1 MKLNPVPFLFLPG
14 VALAGYLVGGE
25 SGLAWAVALWCA
37 AVVMGT
43 MTKLLR
49 RWYEAR
55 RDATQPAETL
65 TPSELTRPEA

>member
-14 VALAGYLVGGE
+14 VALAGYLVGRE
-25 SGLAWAVALWCA
+25 SGLAWAVALWCT
-37 AVVMGT
+37 AVAIGT

-55 RDATQPAETL
+55 RGAAQHADTV
-65 TPSELTRPEA
+65 TR